1 MKTCI
6 CDKCGKEIEIDVQ
19 EEVIDRDKDGKEIS
33 EQFFVC
39 PECGQKAPGTDAN
52 ELRSETGY
60 RTGERNAETL

>member
-39 PECGQKAPGTDAN
+39 PECIRFLDRDCEWDRRDYGRDS
-52 ELRSETGY
+52 LF
-60 RTGERNAETL
+60 